1 MKFTEEQV
9 EKVSALREE
18 LAAKVN
24 MYSTG
29 RQHAREL
36 LVESKG
42 ISSIC
47 IWINELFDD
56 IITLEIEENKVLGT
70 EIEDLDES
78 DFYML
83 IGRYFQKLDED
94 VEKSEDIARPLFYSL
109 INVYQKK
116 ITKALK

>member
-9 EKVSALREE
+9 ERVSALREE

-29 RQHAREL
+29 RQHAWKLLEESEKNTIWIDEL
-36 LVESKG
+36 LG
-42 ISSIC
+42 
-47 IWINELFDD
+47 D
-56 IITLEIEENKVLGT
+56 ITTLEIEEKNVLDT
-70 EIEDLDES
+70 EIKNLDES
-78 DFYML
+78 DFYIL